1 MTADPWRS
9 RPQSVVIVF
18 GMILLS
24 FAAIFIASPP
34 AAATTY
40 VSGFITVDTTWG
52 IGETVYIVWNHV
64 TVSRGVPLTILPGV
78 TVRFDPGMALFVEGR
93 LNANGASNTP
103 IRFVANQTAIPFPW
117 YGVQFNASSTGSITW
132 STFDRPDRA
141 VTAIDSSPMLNSNT
155 VLTANVGFAL
165 TRSSAMVS
173 SNVVQRASV
182 YGVHLNASSAQV
194 IGNKIN
200 STFVGIQAEF
210 SGSPIIGNNVITNTT
225 GFFAAG
231 IWLQNGVAGSIW
243 NNQITGV
250 RGTIGGGA
258 AVPGG
263 DGSPGGS
270 AIGILVSACPS
281 TTVTGNTLDTIAG
294 GRGGNGA
301 ELGGGRGGNGA
312 QGGFSAGIVITDTK
326 TIDLEFNSVR
336 NLVGGRGGNGGGS
349 VATSDGGAGGVG
361 GSATAFHLLSAS
373 TSTFARQNTGDGVNG
388 GPGGNGGGRRAEGPA
403 ETPRESSRSGT
414 TTDCSM
420 GHRRRRT
427 RFKVSRAGTAGPASD
442 EAVREGRRSRS

>member
-1 MTADPWRS
+1 MTANRWRS
-9 RPQSVVIVF
+9 RPQGVVIVF
-18 GMILLS
+18 AMILVS
-24 FAAIFIASPP
+24 FTAIFAASPP
-34 AAATTY
+34 AAAAAY

-64 TVSRGVPLTILPGV
+64 TVSRGVTLTILPGV

-210 SGSPIIGNNVITNTT
+210 SGSPIIGN
-225 GFFAAG
+225 
-231 IWLQNGVAGSIW
+231 S
-243 NNQITGV
+243 
-250 RGTIGGGA
+250 
-258 AVPGG
+258 
-263 DGSPGGS
+263 
-270 AIGILVSACPS
+270 
-281 TTVTGNTLDTIAG
+281 
-294 GRGGNGA
+294 
-301 ELGGGRGGNGA
+301 A

-388 GPGGNGGGRRAEGPA
+388 GPG
-403 ETPRESSRSGT
+403 
-414 TTDCSM
+414 
-420 GHRRRRT
+420 
-427 RFKVSRAGTAGPASD
+427 
-442 EAVREGRRSRS
+442 